1 MTVRDALEK
10 MLDVV
15 NSKDVVIG
23 MTTRVQKR
31 LDREQGGNPFGLE
44 LILYKGIPVIVFES
58 LQEEQYHI
66 LEVLKSGIQVILLH
80 DEMLDEGWV

>member
-10 MLDVV
+10 MLAVV
-15 NSKDVVIG
+15 NSKNVVIG
-23 MTTRVQKR
+23 MTIRVQKR
-31 LDREQGGNPFGLE
+31 LDKETKKNPLGME
-44 LILYKGIPVIVFES
+44 MILYKGIPVIVFES

-66 LEVLKSGIQVILLH
+66 LEVLKSRIQVILLH